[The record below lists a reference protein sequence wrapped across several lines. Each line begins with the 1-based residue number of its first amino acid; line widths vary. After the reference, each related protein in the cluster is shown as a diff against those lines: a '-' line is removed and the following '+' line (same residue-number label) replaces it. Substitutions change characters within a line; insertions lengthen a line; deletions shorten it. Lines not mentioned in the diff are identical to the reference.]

1 MLNTFILPEA
11 RGWCLL
17 KNVRQSLHFLQRI
30 FRKTKYKDVG
40 FFWKR
45 ELIYLLYTKIVGI
58 ICLTVNTLNTEFVF
72 TNPLVW
78 NMNEDFFS
86 LFFISSLEG
95 KKSWNVC
102 DHYIICVQ
110 VSEWMHALGFAFSKV
125 SFAGSGS
132 LPLSEFW
139 ILPCSK
145 CFPTIN
151 LCWTIKF
158 SVQCQEREGSAF
170 RNQRKKE
177 KYFPCS
183 SIFHNLFDYSQ
194 ASKHPTIYL
203 MFVYLYTMTVSLL
216 HLLQNTITDTFPVLM

>member
-1 MLNTFILPEA
+1 M
-11 RGWCLL
+11 
-17 KNVRQSLHFLQRI
+17 
-30 FRKTKYKDVG
+30 KT
-40 FFWKR
+40 
-45 ELIYLLYTKIVGI
+45 
-58 ICLTVNTLNTEFVF
+58 
-72 TNPLVW
+72 
-78 NMNEDFFS
+78 FFS

-170 RNQRKKE
+170 WNQRKKE

-194 ASKHPTIYL
+194 ASKHPSIYL

>member
-17 KNVRQSLHFLQRI
+17 KNVTQSLHFLQRI

-72 TNPLVW
+72 TKPLVW
-78 NMNEDFFS
+78 NMNEDSLLTRLCQIRLFFS

-110 VSEWMHALGFAFSKV
+110 GAEWMHALGFAFSKV
-125 SFAGSGS
+125 SFAGLGS
-132 LPLSEFW
+132 LPLSAFW
-139 ILPCSK
+139 IRPCSK

-158 SVQCQEREGSAF
+158 SVQCQQREGSAF
-170 RNQRKKE
+170 RNQERKKI
-177 KYFPCS
+177 FP
-183 SIFHNLFDYSQ
+183 
-194 ASKHPTIYL
+194 
-203 MFVYLYTMTVSLL
+203 
-216 HLLQNTITDTFPVLM
+216 LQQHIS